1 MEVLGAFLAPFRHI
15 RAIGFDSKLCRKW
28 VTKWSQHVLKNNII
42 SQHLPNIVPKS
53 SSGGGFRRFGS
64 VWGDLGASLS
74 ILGPSWGRLGSVF
87 GRLGAVLGACWG
99 RRGASGSVLG
109 RLELDFH
116 KIPSRIP
123 CCTRFVIDFA

>member
-28 VTKWSQHVLKNNII
+28 VTKWSQHGLKKQAKICPN
-42 SQHLPNIVPKS
+42 LPKIVPKS

-74 ILGPSWGRLGSVF
+74 ILGASWERLGASWGH
-87 GRLGAVLGACWG
+87 LGAVLGASL
-99 RRGASGSVLG
+99 AVLG
-109 RLELDFH
+109 RLGGVWKRLGA
-116 KIPSRIP
+116 SGA
-123 CCTRFVIDFA
+123 RFS

>member
-1 MEVLGAFLAPFRHI
+1 M
-15 RAIGFDSKLCRKW
+15 SKMGDKIESTWLQKQP
-28 VTKWSQHVLKNNII
+28 TIFHNLSK
-42 SQHLPNIVPKS
+42 IVPKS

-74 ILGPSWGRLGSVF
+74 ILGASWERLGASWGH
-87 GRLGAVLGACWG
+87 LGAVLGASLAVLG
-99 RRGASGSVLG
+99 RLGDVLG

-123 CCTRFVIDFA
+123 AC